1 MTSTSNTTM
10 VNSALQKTHIKY
22 LKMFNYTIIN
32 QAVIKCLNK
41 SRKLQF
47 IENLPHLLINI
58 LHRASQEY

>member
-1 MTSTSNTTM
+1 
-10 VNSALQKTHIKY
+10 
-22 LKMFNYTIIN
+22 MFNYIIIN

-58 LHRASQEY
+58 LHRASHKILNWNAL